1 MKKIRGFTLV
11 ELLAVIVIL
20 AIILVIA
27 VPKIANVIENSK
39 LGAITSSAKVIL
51 DAAYKKQSENLILE
65 NTSEITCDKVGKLND
80 TDYQS
85 CDLVFDNNIPYIT
98 LVGKGKLEGYRCEGT
113 KDNLSCNKVVS
124 SNLTIDL
131 DGGTGNNPSG
141 SYNIGD
147 VVTLENPE
155 KLCYEFVNWQLVSGK
170 SSLTD
175 NKVKISSGLTT
186 IKAIWK
192 EVELPDYDKGTTY
205 INSLYSNEVIKK
217 CNGLKKDNT
226 VDENLRYEGSD
237 PKNYVSFNDELW
249 RIIGV
254 FGDNIK
260 LVRNEQLGTLS
271 WDSSDSGVNSG
282 HGVNEWSQADLK
294 EYLNTMYYGGTSV
307 TCYDNSYN
315 SIKTCPTGSLND
327 TSKLMINYY
336 TWNTGAI
343 NDKDTTIFNQ
353 ETGALNTIP
362 IYNTE
367 RGSVDGKIC
376 TSESRCND
384 IVERTT
390 TWQGYIALPYL
401 TDWAY
406 ASSETACATN
416 MRDGYVGGNLDMTCK
431 KNNWMHHE
439 STRWML
445 SPYASSGGACY
456 VWHVDDY
463 GSVGENIASVA
474 LSVFPSVYLNS
485 DVKITS
491 GSGSSSD
498 PYILGV

>member
-1 MKKIRGFTLV
+1 MKKKNGFTLV

-27 VPKIANVIENSK
+27 VPKITDTIKNSK
-39 LGAITSSAKVIL
+39 KASFESSAKTI
-51 DAAYKKQSENLILE
+51 AAQAEKKKMEKEILE
-65 NTSEITCDKVGKLND
+65 DTGSISCSDIVKLND
-80 TDYQS
+80 TDYGNCS
-85 CDLVFDNNIPYIT
+85 ITFDGNTAKVSLI
-98 LVGKGKLEGYRCEGT
+98 GKGKFEGLAIINGT
-113 KDNLSCNKVVS
+113 KDNAKA
-124 SNLTIDL
+124 
-131 DGGTGNNPSG
+131 
-141 SYNIGD
+141 GD
-147 VVTLENPE
+147 TKLPE
-155 KLCYEFVNWQLVSGK
+155 YG
-170 SSLTD
+170 
-175 NKVKISSGLTT
+175 
-186 IKAIWK
+186 
-192 EVELPDYDKGTTY
+192 KGT
-205 INSLYSNEVIKK
+205 IFIKNLYDNEILKVT
-217 CNGLKKDNT
+217 NGLKKDNT
-226 VDENLRYEGSD
+226 SDANIRYEGGN
-237 PKNYVSFNDELW
+237 PNNYVSFNDELW

>member
-1 MKKIRGFTLV
+1 MKKQNGFTLV

-27 VPKIANVIENSK
+27 VPKITDTIKNSK
-39 LGAITSSAKVIL
+39 IASFESSAKTI
-51 DAAYKKQSENLILE
+51 AAQAEKKKMENEILE
-65 NTSEITCDKVGKLND
+65 DTGSINCSDVVKLND
-80 TDYQS
+80 TDYGNCS
-85 CDLVFDNNIPYIT
+85 ITFDGNTAKVSLI
-98 LVGKGKLEGYRCEGT
+98 GKGKFEGLAIINGT
-113 KDNLSCNKVVS
+113 KDNAKA
-124 SNLTIDL
+124 
-131 DGGTGNNPSG
+131 
-141 SYNIGD
+141 GD
-147 VVTLENPE
+147 TKLPE
-155 KLCYEFVNWQLVSGK
+155 YG
-170 SSLTD
+170 
-175 NKVKISSGLTT
+175 
-186 IKAIWK
+186 
-192 EVELPDYDKGTTY
+192 KGT
-205 INSLYSNEVIKK
+205 IFIKNLYDNEILKVT
-217 CNGLKKDNT
+217 NGLKKDNT
-226 VDENLRYEGSD
+226 SDANIRYEGGN
-237 PKNYVSFNDELW
+237 PNNYVSFNDELW